1 MIQSTHVYLWVSIQ
15 FDIKL
20 PHDALMVEH
29 DLGVVEM
36 AQCCSLKSMSFWM
49 FLVLFLPL
57 LSYTCTRSSSVS
69 SKIKDLQVWAYM
81 NIVYINSDG

>member
-29 DLGVVEM
+29 DLGVDITVVEM
-36 AQCCSLKSMSFWM
+36 TQCCGLISMSVWM

-57 LSYTCTRSSSVS
+57 LSYICTRSSSVS
-69 SKIKDLQVWAYM
+69 SKIKDLQVGTYM
-81 NIVYINSDG
+81 NDCDG

>member
-1 MIQSTHVYLWVSIQ
+1 MG
-15 FDIKL
+15 
-20 PHDALMVEH
+20 EH
-29 DLGVVEM
+29 DLGVDITVVEM

-69 SKIKDLQVWAYM
+69 SKPRIYKSGLTWM
-81 NIVYINSDG
+81 IVYINSDG